1 MAQAHFDPPENNHLY
16 NHMLFPLCSLNRL
29 QPPNTPKVAY
39 IAQMLTATHVQSIP
53 IKETP
58 SAVSAYAKI
67 AAREHQ
73 HQQRLRRNLEHDAQF
88 GRTGLNHVLIVLP
101 VWHYRIFSSL
111 SRMHRH
117 LR

>member
-1 MAQAHFDPPENNHLY
+1 MAQAHFDPPKNNHLY

-39 IAQMLTATHVQSIP
+39 IAQMLTATHVRSIP

-73 HQQRLRRNLEHDAQF
+73 HQQWLCRNLEHNAQF

-111 SRMHRH
+111 SCMH
-117 LR
+117 